1 MNWNANRFVR
11 SVTGLLLAT
20 AALPAQAQVAPTSQV
35 APASMPSF
43 YPATKTEAI
52 LGRSSALAALLA
64 QQSGAPVA
72 TLAPASAPLPFVR
85 APFAIESQPAFPL
98 ASPAFVAASPDRPD
112 VFNSVAL
119 PVGHTPL
126 DSRWHNVEHS
136 SVGGSA
142 GAYAASLTERGE
154 GARIDAV
161 NTYVNHRVE
170 YVDDLRQY
178 GVPDRWSAAADTLAK
193 GRGDCEDYA
202 IAKMAMLRRA
212 GFAEHNLYLVILK
225 DLVRRAD
232 HAVLVV
238 RSEGRFRVLDNGTDR
253 VLDSSEVHD
262 YRPILTFNVARTFTH
277 GYRREAPSVQMAA
290 AVTAPAPLPAAPS
303 YQTASAGSF
312 SGMLPSMRV
321 DAGER

>member
-11 SVTGLLLAT
+11 SVAGLLLAT

-52 LGRSSALAALLA
+52 LGGSSALAALLA

-72 TLAPASAPLPFVR
+72 TLAPASAPVPVVR
-85 APFAIESQPAFPL
+85 APFTVAPL
-98 ASPAFVAASPDRPD
+98 AALVAASPDRPD

-154 GARIDAV
+154 GARIEAV
-161 NTYVNHRVE
+161 NTYVNHRVQ

-212 GFAEHNLYLVILK
+212 GFAEHDLYLVILK

-238 RSEGRFRVLDNGTDR
+238 RSEGHFRVLDNGTDR

-290 AVTAPAPLPAAPS
+290 AVTAPTPLPAAPS